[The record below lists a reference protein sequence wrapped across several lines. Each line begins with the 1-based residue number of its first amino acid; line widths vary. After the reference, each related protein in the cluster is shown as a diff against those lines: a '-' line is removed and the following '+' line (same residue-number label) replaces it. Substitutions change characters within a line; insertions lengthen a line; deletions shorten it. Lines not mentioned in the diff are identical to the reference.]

1 MRAVVDFLA
10 SPEAGWATGQVLG
23 VNGGAL
29 PADRDRRIL

>member
-10 SPEAGWATGQVLG
+10 SPEAGWTTGQVLG

-29 PADRDRRIL
+29 PGR